1 MRRSLAIGRLAN
13 PHYDVAL
20 LEKLFKGLFP
30 GENEDEPQL
39 TSEASAD
46 NGSAQLAVRL
56 RSLPRVQP
64 EIHKPIASGTVPI
77 CPSTLGG
84 GNSL

>member
-1 MRRSLAIGRLAN
+1 MEHRRAKAAGITSEVRAEKS
-13 PHYDVAL
+13 
-20 LEKLFKGLFP
+20 EKLFKGLFP